1 MKHND
6 IRLTTKVKRELRFIK
21 KLKDKSKRR

>member
-6 IRLTTKVKRELRFIK
+6 IRTSTKVKRELRFIK
-21 KLKDKSKRR
+21 KIKDKSKRR

>member
-21 KLKDKSKRR
+21 KMKDKSKRR

>member
-6 IRLTTKVKRELRFIK
+6 IRITTKVKRELRFIK